1 MLAHYLKMA
10 VLAIV
15 IQSMLSAAEPNALQL
30 YQREPSQSD
39 VKYANMVYFVNWY
52 GSSNS
57 HAIEALASLP
67 QPWPDQIERDEIL
80 IVNVS

>member
-1 MLAHYLKMA
+1 MA
-10 VLAIV
+10 VLAIA
-15 IQSMLSAAEPNALQL
+15 IQSMLSL

-52 GSSNS
+52 GSPNF
-57 HAIEALASLP
+57 HAIGALASLP
-67 QPWPDQIERDEIL
+67 QAWPDQIERDEIL

>member
-1 MLAHYLKMA
+1 MTILVTA
-10 VLAIV
+10 

-52 GSSNS
+52 GSPIF

-67 QPWPDQIERDEIL
+67 QPWPDQMERDEIL

>member
-10 VLAIV
+10 VLAIA

-52 GSSNS
+52 GSPNF
-57 HAIEALASLP
+57 HAIGALASLP